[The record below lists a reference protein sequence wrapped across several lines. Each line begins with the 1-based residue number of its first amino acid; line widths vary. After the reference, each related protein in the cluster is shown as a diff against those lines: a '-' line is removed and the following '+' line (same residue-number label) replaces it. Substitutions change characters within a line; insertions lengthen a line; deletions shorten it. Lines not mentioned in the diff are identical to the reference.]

1 MGRIEMT
8 NRKRTSDDEIPS
20 GDTTVTRLPQKQS
33 GFGTGTFEVKIFDN
47 LDKDIDMFKAEY
59 PALDKMT
66 ITKRILAQWSK
77 PSSS

>member
-1 MGRIEMT
+1 MT